1 MSFFSKIVENKG
13 VALAVVGGALAVLFA
28 ANLYKGYRDQDK

>member
-13 VALAVVGGALAVLFA
+13 VTLAVVGGAIVLGGIA
-28 ANLYKGYRDQDK
+28 L